1 LQQHAFQ
8 GCPLHSTSLPKVGW
22 VPPLAVVAKWLGSSG
37 RTQSQRMLLTQNAF
51 MCTRARVGRR
61 YERPLGQPK
70 GPAELMA
77 DGATLRREFAS
88 GTVATLDTS
97 TELFTGQIDW
107 SDKPGRQ
114 VGRSIGSQ
122 PASQAL
128 PDAELDRSKRPDAS
142 FENPKRPHRD
152 AAAIHVI
159 AHRHRCR
166 CKTGPRSASSQVK
179 RPRPPCM
186 GRTSPDR

>member
-1 LQQHAFQ
+1 LQQRAFQ
-8 GCPLHSTSLPKVGW
+8 GCLLHSTSLPKVGW

-37 RTQSQRMLLTQNAF
+37 RTQSQRMLLTHNAF

-128 PDAELDRSKRPDAS
+128 PALNSTGVNVPMLHSRTPNAPTAMLLLSTSSPTAT
-142 FENPKRPHRD
+142 
-152 AAAIHVI
+152 AAAARLDH
-159 AHRHRCR
+159 AR
-166 CKTGPRSASSQVK
+166 
-179 RPRPPCM
+179 RPVR
-186 GRTSPDR
+186 